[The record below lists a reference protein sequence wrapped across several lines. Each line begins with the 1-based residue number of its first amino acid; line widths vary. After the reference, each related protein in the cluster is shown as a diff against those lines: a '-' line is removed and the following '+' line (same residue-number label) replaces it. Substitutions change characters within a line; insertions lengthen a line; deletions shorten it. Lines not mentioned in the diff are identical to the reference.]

1 MGLGNGCS
9 LKQSKAPDENLIYES
24 IILWRLLMNKLINR
38 TLCVLIIFS
47 ILVAVAGCSKK
58 PDTIISD
65 ETLGTEYF
73 NGEDGSNDGGA
84 GGDSNASF
92 NDKTE
97 APDGLQINQSSKGAK
112 VVNNCYETGYPIA
125 KEKVTL
131 NVMAVDYSDGVDYNK
146 MPFTSFVEAKFNVK
160 LKFTTIQSTQVADKV
175 TLAYT
180 SGNMPD
186 MFWGIGI
193 IGNNVLYRYEKEGM
207 AVALDG
213 DLSKYTPNLNA
224 MFAKRKDVKYLTTRD
239 NGHIYTFP
247 MVREDKTLWWE
258 KLYIN
263 KTWLTSLGLS
273 MPKTTDQF
281 KEVLRAFKNNDPNGN
296 GKADEI
302 PLAFSQDVPRGWY
315 GVFGLG
321 TADLTNKDNNG
332 VITYVPTNPKYR
344 TAISYLADLFQEKL
358 LYNGE
363 MRSLTTTKIKS
374 LIESKT
380 NTIGVTNA
388 ESYSDIMSAKT
399 FVNDYTILP
408 PLDGTGNGTNTWS
421 YRDVESFWP
430 NWGQITKACKYPEI
444 AARLLDY
451 FYSTEGC
458 AVALYGPYGDKL
470 YWKYDSNGKPVI
482 NNNGLKYS
490 KLSPSHGVPRYQ
502 DEAVL
507 KENFFSNKEIKSD
520 ATEQKA
526 DEIQSALIK
535 QLFGNLRVNYIYNY
549 RYTEDE
555 MEQINN
561 KVSKNLYATTVN
573 YRMDFI
579 YGLKNINND
588 WDSYVS
594 SINSQGASVIEKT
607 KRDADARLQAYLKQ

>member
-1 MGLGNGCS
+1 
-9 LKQSKAPDENLIYES
+9 
-24 IILWRLLMNKLINR
+24 MNKFIKSAA
-38 TLCVLIIFS
+38 CMAIVFS
-47 ILVAVAGCSKK
+47 LAFSAVGCGKQ
-58 PDTIISD
+58 PDATYSD
-65 ETLGTEYF
+65 EILGTEYF
-73 NGEDGSNDGGA
+73 DGNDVSDGSNGNSGGA
-84 GGDSNASF
+84 SFDENTSAPGGLD
-92 NDKTE
+92 
-97 APDGLQINQSSKGAK
+97 INQSSKGAK
-112 VVNNCYETGYPIA
+112 VVNNCYVTGYPIA
-125 KEKVTL
+125 KEKVTFDVL
-131 NVMAVDYSDGVDYNK
+131 AVDYSEGEDYNK
-146 MPFTSFVEAKFNVK
+146 MPFTAFVEAKFNVK
-160 LKFTTIQSTQVADKV
+160 LNFTTIQGTQVSEKV
-175 TLAYT
+175 ALAYS

-193 IGNNVLYRYEKEGM
+193 IGNDELYRYEKEGM
-207 AVALDG
+207 AFALDG
-213 DLSKYTPNLNA
+213 DLSQYTPNLNA

-239 NGHIYTFP
+239 DGHIYTFP

-263 KTWLTSLGLS
+263 KTWLTKLGLT

-281 KEVLRAFKNNDPNGN
+281 KEVLRAFKNGDPNGN
-296 GKADEI
+296 GKDDEI

-321 TADLTNKDNNG
+321 TADLMNKDNNG
-332 VITYVPTNPKYR
+332 KITYVPTNPKYR

-358 LYNGE
+358 MYTGE

-374 LIESKT
+374 IIESNT

-388 ESYSDIMSAKT
+388 ESYSNIMSAKT
-399 FVNDYTILP
+399 FLEDYTILP

-458 AVALYGPYGDKL
+458 AVALYGPYGDNL
-470 YWKYDSNGKPVI
+470 YWNYDSNGNPVI
-482 NNNGLKYS
+482 NNNGLNYS

-507 KENFFSNKEIKSD
+507 AENFFSNKAVKKD
-520 ATEQKA
+520 ADEQKA
-526 DEIQSALIK
+526 DEIQAALVK
-535 QLFGNLRVNYIYNY
+535 QLFSNLRVNYVYNY
-549 RYTEDE
+549 RYTEAEIEE
-555 MEQINN
+555 MNQ
-561 KVSKNLYATTVN
+561 KVASDLYTTSVN

-579 YGLKNINND
+579 YGRKNINND

-594 SINSQGASVIEKT
+594 VMNSKGASLLEKI
-607 KRDADARLQAYLKQ
+607 KNDADARLQAYLK

>member
-1 MGLGNGCS
+1 
-9 LKQSKAPDENLIYES
+9 
-24 IILWRLLMNKLINR
+24 MNKLIKSSV
-38 TLCVLIIFS
+38 CMLIVFS
-47 ILVAVAGCSKK
+47 MLISVVGCKKK
-58 PDTIISD
+58 PAASSSE
-65 ETLGTEYF
+65 ETLGIEYF
-73 NGEDGSNDGGA
+73 DDNTSGGSSE
-84 GGDSNASF
+84 GDSNADSSGSTSAGYTD
-92 NDKTE
+92 NAST
-97 APDGLQINQSSKGAK
+97 PGGLQINQSSKGAK

-131 NVMAVDYSDGVDYNK
+131 NVMAVDYSDGTDYNT
-146 MPFTSFVEAKFNVK
+146 MPFTSFIEKKFNVK
-160 LKFTTIQSTQVADKV
+160 LKFSTIASTQVADKV

-193 IGNNVLYRYEKEGM
+193 IGNNVLYRYEKEGL

-213 DLSKYTPNLNA
+213 KLSKYTPNLNA
-224 MFAKRKDVKYLTTRD
+224 MFENRKDVKYLTARD

-247 MVREDKTLWWE
+247 MVRENKTMWWE

-263 KTWLTSLGLS
+263 KTWLNKLGLS

-302 PLAFSQDVPRGWY
+302 PLAFSQDVPRSWY
-315 GVFGLG
+315 GIFGLG
-321 TADLTNKDNNG
+321 TANMFNKDNNG
-332 VITYVPTNPKYR
+332 KITYVPTNPKYR
-344 TAISYLADLFQEKL
+344 TSISYLADLYQEKL
-358 LYNGE
+358 MYSGD
-363 MRSLTTTKIKS
+363 MRTLTTTKIKS
-374 LIESKT
+374 IIESKT

-388 ESYSDIMSAKT
+388 ESYSDIMSAQT
-399 FVNDYTILP
+399 FINDYTILP
-408 PLDGTGNGTNTWS
+408 PIDGTGNGTNTWS
-421 YRDVESFWP
+421 YRDVEAFWP
-430 NWGQITKACKYPEI
+430 NWGQITKTCKYPEI

-482 NNNGLKYS
+482 NNNGLTYS
-490 KLSPSHGVPRYQ
+490 KLTPSHAVPRYQ
-502 DEAVL
+502 NTAVL
-507 KENFFSNKEIKSD
+507 MENFFSNKAVKKD

-535 QLFGNLRVNYIYNY
+535 QLFSNLRVNYLYNY
-549 RYTEDE
+549 RLTEE
-555 MEQINN
+555 EIEQQNN
-561 KVSKNLYATTVN
+561 NVSKNLYNNQVN
-573 YRMDFI
+573 YRFDFI
-579 YGLKNINND
+579 YGRKNINND

-594 SINSQGASVIEKT
+594 DLNSQGVALMEKIYN
-607 KRDADARLQAYLKQ
+607 DADARLQAAIK

>member
-1 MGLGNGCS
+1 
-9 LKQSKAPDENLIYES
+9 
-24 IILWRLLMNKLINR
+24 MNKLIKSS
-38 TLCVLIIFS
+38 LCMLMVFSMLIS
-47 ILVAVAGCSKK
+47 VVGCKKK
-58 PDTIISD
+58 PAASSSE
-65 ETLGTEYF
+65 ETLGIEYF
-73 NGEDGSNDGGA
+73 DDSTSGGSSE
-84 GGDSNASF
+84 GDSNTDSSGSTSAGYTDNAS
-92 NDKTE
+92 T
-97 APDGLQINQSSKGAK
+97 PSGLQINQSSKGAK

-131 NVMAVDYSDGVDYNK
+131 NVMAVDYSDGTDYNT
-146 MPFTSFVEAKFNVK
+146 MPFTSFIEKKFNVK
-160 LKFTTIQSTQVADKV
+160 LKFSTIASTQVADKV

-224 MFAKRKDVKYLTTRD
+224 MFEKRKDIKYLTTRD

-247 MVREDKTLWWE
+247 MVREDNTLWWE

-263 KTWLTSLGLS
+263 KTWLNKLGLS

-302 PLAFSQDVPRGWY
+302 PLAFSQDVPRSWY
-315 GVFGLG
+315 GIFGLG
-321 TADLTNKDNNG
+321 TANMFNKDNNG
-332 VITYVPTNPKYR
+332 KITYVPTNPKYR
-344 TAISYLADLFQEKL
+344 TAISYLADLYQEKL
-358 LYNGE
+358 MYSGD
-363 MRSLTTTKIKS
+363 MRTLTTTKIKS
-374 LIESKT
+374 IIESKT

-388 ESYSDIMSAKT
+388 EKYSDIMSAQT
-399 FVNDYTILP
+399 FINDYTILP
-408 PLDGTGNGTNTWS
+408 PIDGTGNGTNTWS

-430 NWGQITKACKYPEI
+430 NWGQITKTCKYPEI

-482 NNNGLKYS
+482 NNNGISGLNT
-490 KLSPSHGVPRYQ
+490 LSPSHAVPRYQ
-502 DEAVL
+502 SEAVL
-507 KENFFSNKEIKSD
+507 AGNFFSNKAVKKD

-526 DEIQSALIK
+526 DEIQSALMK
-535 QLFGNLRVNYIYNY
+535 QLFSNLRVNYIYNY
-549 RYTEDE
+549 RYTEAE
-555 MEQINN
+555 MEQQNN
-561 KVSKNLYATTVN
+561 NVSKNLYNNQVN
-573 YRMDFI
+573 YRFDFI
-579 YGLKNINND
+579 YGRKNINND

-594 SINSQGASVIEKT
+594 DLNSQGISLLEKIYN
-607 KRDADARLQAYLKQ
+607 DADARLQAAIK

>member
-1 MGLGNGCS
+1 
-9 LKQSKAPDENLIYES
+9 
-24 IILWRLLMNKLINR
+24 MNKLIKSAA
-38 TLCVLIIFS
+38 CMLIVFS
-47 ILVAVAGCSKK
+47 MLASVVGCGKQ
-58 PDTIISD
+58 PDTILSD
-65 ETLGTEYF
+65 EVLDTEYF
-73 NGEDGSNDGGA
+73 GDSDTSGDSA
-84 GGDSNASF
+84 GGDSAGGDASYDS
-92 NDKTE
+92 NTST
-97 APDGLQINQSSKGAK
+97 PSGLQINQSSKGAK

-125 KEKVTL
+125 KDKVTL
-131 NVMAVDYSDGVDYNK
+131 NVMAVDYADGADYNS

-160 LKFTTIQSTQVADKV
+160 LKFTTISSRQVADKV
-175 TLAYT
+175 TLAYS

-224 MFAKRKDVKYLTTRD
+224 MFANRKDVKYLTTRD
-239 NGHIYTFP
+239 DGHIYTFP
-247 MVREDKTLWWE
+247 MVRESKSLWWE

-263 KTWLTSLGLS
+263 KTWLTKLNLS

-281 KEVLRAFKNNDPNGN
+281 KEVLRAFKNQDPNGN

-321 TADLTNKDNNG
+321 TADFMNKDNNG
-332 VITYVPTNPKYR
+332 KITYVPTNTKYR
-344 TAISYLADLFQEKL
+344 DAISYLADLFQEKL
-358 LYNGE
+358 MYTGD

-374 LIESKT
+374 IIDSKT

-388 ESYSDIMSAKT
+388 ESYSNIMSAST
-399 FVNDYTILP
+399 FINDYTILP

-421 YRDVESFWP
+421 FRDVETFWP

-451 FYSTEGC
+451 FYSTEG
-458 AVALYGPYGDKL
+458 AVVALYGPYGDKL
-470 YWKYDSNGKPVI
+470 YWNYDSNGKPVI
-482 NNNGLKYS
+482 NNNGTDYN
-490 KLSPSHGVPRYQ
+490 KLTLGHAVPRYQ
-502 DEAVL
+502 SKAVYP
-507 KENFFSNKEIKSD
+507 EEFFSNKAVKKD

-526 DEIQSALIK
+526 DEIETALVME
-535 QLFGNLRVNYIYNY
+535 LFSNLRVNYVYNY
-549 RYTEDE
+549 RYTDAEIEE
-555 MEQINN
+555 MNT
-561 KVSKNLYATTVN
+561 KVASDLYTTSVN

-579 YGLKNINND
+579 YGNKNINND

-594 SINSQGASVIEKT
+594 VMNQKGASVLEKI
-607 KRDADARLQAYLKQ
+607 KGAADARLQANIK